1 VKVALVVQRYGADI
15 NGGAEQHARYIAE
28 HLARHVEVEVL
39 TTCASDYIT
48 WRNERPAGVET
59 VHGVPVRRFPVS
71 RERHPAEFA
80 QWSERVFRHR
90 HSAADELSW
99 LDAEGPTSPALIQ
112 HIQTHADDY
121 DFFIFFSF
129 RYYHSFHGA
138 RAVASKAIL
147 VPTAERDSALGLALF
162 HPIFRGIRALMYNSF
177 EERALIQAVSGNER
191 VPGVVVGVG
200 SEIPESPNASRFRQ
214 KYNMRDRFAIYVG
227 RIDENKGCKELFDFF
242 EHYSSALLDG
252 LHLVLIGTPVIPIPA
267 HPRIHHLGYVTDQDK
282 FDAIAASELLIMPS
296 YFESLS
302 MVALEAWA
310 LGRPVLANAACDVL
324 HGQCLRSNAGLF
336 YSGFHEFF
344 ETLRTI
350 DSNTALAAALGNNGR
365 LYFQRHYSW
374 PVIERKY
381 TDMLDR
387 LRREPA
393 ASAMEPLPGWWAR
406 RRQVLEPGHEVIA
419 RLPRGAAVD
428 ISEAVTPA
436 EAPEARRSPV
446 GRAPVPAAAHVA
458 QTERPVRASAPEVRE
473 TSATVDTGAN
483 RRSPSRDGR
492 DGQNRRGGNA
502 RGNGRGN
509 SRRGPG
515 KPGSPRQAQGEP
527 AAASPPDRPPSAD
540 RPAPPP
546 RAQSPSAA
554 GGESGQGRRRPRG
567 RRRSSGER

>member
-1 VKVALVVQRYGADI
+1 MKVALVVQRYGADI

-48 WRNERPAGVET
+48 WRNERPAGVEA

-80 QWSERVFRHR
+80 QWSERVFKHR
-90 HSAADELSW
+90 HSLADELSW

-147 VPTAERDSALGLALF
+147 VPTAERDGALGLQLF
-162 HPIFRGIRALMYNSF
+162 HPVFRGIRALMYNSY
-177 EERALIQAVSGNER
+177 EERALIHAAAGNAQ

-200 SEIPESPNASRFRQ
+200 SDIPESPNAARFRQ
-214 KYNMRDRFAIYVG
+214 KYDLRDRFAIYVG
-227 RIDENKGCKELFDFF
+227 RIDENKGCNELFAFF

-252 LHLVLIGTPVIPIPA
+252 LHLVLVGTPVIPIPD
-267 HPRIHHLGYVTDQDK
+267 HPRIHHLGFLSDQDK

-350 DSNTALAAALGNNGR
+350 DGNSALAMALGTNGR
-365 LYFQRHYSW
+365 QYFQQHYSW

-393 ASAMEPLPGWWAR
+393 ASSMEPVPGWWAR
-406 RRQVLEPGHEVIA
+406 RRRVLEPGHDVVA
-419 RLPRGAAVD
+419 RLPAGAATDV
-428 ISEAVTPA
+428 SETVAPV
-436 EAPEARRSPV
+436 EAPEIR
-446 GRAPVPAAAHVA
+446 RAPISRAPTPAAAPVL
-458 QTERPVRASAPEVRE
+458 QIERAARVSAPEVRD
-473 TSATVDTGAN
+473 TSGTVDTGAN
-483 RRSPSRDGR
+483 RRSPSRDG
-492 DGQNRRGGNA
+492 QNRRGGNSRGSG
-502 RGNGRGN
+502 RGNGR
-509 SRRGPG
+509 RAPG
-515 KPGSPRQAQGEP
+515 KPGSPRQAHDEP
-527 AAASPPDRPPSAD
+527 GG
-540 RPAPPP
+540 APPP
-546 RAQSPSAA
+546 ERPPASERQIPSQRVQAPPAA
-554 GGESGQGRRRPRG
+554 GGEGRQGRRRPRG
-567 RRRSSGER
+567 RRRPGGE